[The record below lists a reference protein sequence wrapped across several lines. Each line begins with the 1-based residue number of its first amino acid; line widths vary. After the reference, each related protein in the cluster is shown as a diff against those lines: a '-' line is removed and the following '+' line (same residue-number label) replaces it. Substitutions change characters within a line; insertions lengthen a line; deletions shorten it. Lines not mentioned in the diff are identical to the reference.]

1 MENMKHLKSLNEVSE
16 KLTISTDNGSYSPT
30 QEEVRE
36 MYNYLEMYFHRSQM
50 NGFIEIDSHE
60 RCEIKKMLRLPENC
74 R

>member
-16 KLTISTDNGSYSPT
+16 KLTITTDEGDCSFSAA
-30 QEEVRE
+30 EVKQ
-36 MYNYLEMYFHRSQM
+36 MHDYLTMYFYRSQM
-50 NGFIEIDSHE
+50 NGFIEIDLHE